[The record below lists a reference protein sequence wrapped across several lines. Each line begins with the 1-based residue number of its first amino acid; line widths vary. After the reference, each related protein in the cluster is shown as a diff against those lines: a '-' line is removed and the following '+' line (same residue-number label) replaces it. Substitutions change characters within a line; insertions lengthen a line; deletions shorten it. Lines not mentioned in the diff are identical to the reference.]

1 MSGITDIQTLIG
13 SMEPVI
19 KPDEYVFTT
28 FNDID
33 WRQIADLHYPK
44 AQLQYLFYRH
54 FRADGLPS
62 QDLTP

>member
-1 MSGITDIQTLIG
+1 
-13 SMEPVI
+13 MEPVL
-19 KPDEYVFTT
+19 KPGEYVFTT